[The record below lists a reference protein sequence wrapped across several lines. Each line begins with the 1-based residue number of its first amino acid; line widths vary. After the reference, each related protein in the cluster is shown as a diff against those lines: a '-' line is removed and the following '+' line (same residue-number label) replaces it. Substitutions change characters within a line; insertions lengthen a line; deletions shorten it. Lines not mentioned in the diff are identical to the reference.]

1 MPQNLINALF
11 VVWFFSALLFIS
23 LVTVLLSNL
32 KERWLERLSNKKDMK
47 FFEKALLG
55 LLINKQPKN
64 QRRNPILN
72 IDRMT
77 GRQFEIFLKEMFKAL
92 GYRVKKTP
100 DSGDFGADLYM
111 EKDGKTYV
119 VQAKRFKSKVGLKA
133 VQEVVAARSYYN
145 AEYAIVITN
154 SYFTEAAKAL
164 AKSNGVILVE
174 RPDLIRLIEK
184 SSQTKH
190 LSRR

>member
-1 MPQNLINALF
+1 MSRNLINFLWVFWLF
-11 VVWFFSALLFIS
+11 CFIMSIAVILAFLSTLIES
-23 LVTVLLSNL
+23 L
-32 KERWLERLSNKKDMK
+32 KDKKDK
-47 FFEKALLG
+47 KLFEKVLHG
-55 LLINKQPKN
+55 QSKNKG
-64 QRRNPILN
+64 NPILY
-72 IDRMT
+72 IDKMT
-77 GRQFEIFLKEMFKAL
+77 GRQFEIFLKEIFKAL

-119 VQAKRFKSKVGLKA
+119 VQAKRFKSKVGIKSI
-133 VQEVVAARSYYN
+133 QEVVAAKSHYN
-145 AEYAIVITN
+145 AEYAVVVTN
-154 SYFTEAAKAL
+154 SYFTEAAKTL
-164 AKSNGVILVE
+164 AKSNGVILIE